1 MAANRRIGVLGVGF
15 GGDVHVP
22 GLRSEGWDVAAI
34 YSRNE
39 QKARDAAASLEIE
52 SWSTDAHEIIG
63 RDDLDAIAI
72 ATPPRPHAEFAIAA
86 LEAGKHVICEKPFA
100 LNGAESARM
109 RAAARALDRV
119 AMVAHEFRYTPQRT
133 LIKELINDGYIGMPE
148 TANIELLMGRP
159 SPPGAPPVTWASLKA
174 EGGGFLGA
182 LGSHYIDNLRFWFG
196 DVLTAQGHLST
207 LRPDRKVPITGETV
221 DSETDDAF
229 SFILTHLNGVVSSM
243 TASSTVSPSIGARLT
258 VMGSK
263 GVLQASQ
270 PGPNPPEDGVVF
282 GSNDGSPLKELPTP
296 ERLTPFTDD
305 RDQRLMAFRLFL
317 REFNRAID
325 TGAAVAPNFDDG
337 HACQQV
343 LDAVRQSSETG
354 RVVVIN

>member
-1 MAANRRIGVLGVGF
+1 MAARRIGVLGVGF

-39 QKARDAAASLEIE
+39 QKARDAAASLDIE
-52 SWSTDAHEIIG
+52 SWSTDATEIIN

-100 LNGAESARM
+100 LSGEESARM
-109 RAAARALDRV
+109 RAAAQASGKV

-133 LIKELINDGYIGMPE
+133 LIKEMIDDGYIGVPE
-148 TANIELLMGRP
+148 TANIELFMGRP
-159 SPPGAPPVTWASLKA
+159 SSGAPAPVTWASLKS

-182 LGSHYIDNLRFWFG
+182 LGSHYIDSLRFWLG

-207 LRPDRKVPITGETV
+207 LRPDRTDPATGNIV

-229 SFILTHLNGVVSSM
+229 SFILTHLNGAVSSM
-243 TASSTVSPSIGARLT
+243 TASMVVSPTVGARLT

-270 PGPNPPEDGVVF
+270 PSANPPEDGVVF

-305 RDQRLMAFRLFL
+305 RDPRLMAFRLFL

-325 TGAAVAPNFDDG
+325 TGAAVTPNFDDG

-343 LDAVRQSSETG
+343 MDAVRQSSETG

>member
-1 MAANRRIGVLGVGF
+1 MAANRKIGVLGVGF
-15 GGDVHVP
+15 GSDVHVP
-22 GLRSEGWDVAAI
+22 GLRSEGWDVAAV

-39 QKARDAAASLEIE
+39 DRARSAAESLGID
-52 SWSTDAHEIIG
+52 SWSTDAMEIIG

-72 ATPPRPHAEFAIAA
+72 ATPPRPHSDLAVAA

-100 LNGAESARM
+100 VNAEESAQM
-109 RAAARALDRV
+109 RDAAKASGKV

-133 LIKELINDGYIGMPE
+133 LIKELIEDGFLGKPQ
-148 TANIELLMGRP
+148 TANFELLMGRP
-159 SPPGAPPVTWASLKA
+159 SPPGPAPMTWASRKA

-182 LGSHYIDNLRFWFG
+182 LGSHYIDGLRFWFG
-196 DVLTAQGHLST
+196 DVATASGHLST
-207 LRPDRKVPITGETV
+207 LRPDRKELTTGANV
-221 DSETDDAF
+221 ASETDDAF
-229 SFILTHLNGVVSSM
+229 SFILTHVNGVVSSM
-243 TASSTVSPSIGARLT
+243 TASSVVSPSTGARLT
-258 VMGSK
+258 VAGTK

-282 GSNDGSPLKELPTP
+282 GSNDGGPLKALPTP

-305 RDQRLMAFRLFL
+305 RDPRLMAFRLFL

-325 TGAAVAPNFDDG
+325 TGAAVTPNFDDG

-343 LDAVRQSSETG
+343 LDAIRQSSETG
-354 RVVVIN
+354 RVVPII